1 MISGLGLNFLFGPP
15 GFSGDF
21 LDEYK
26 DEVDAYIEI
35 TKSPEYKLWNENPE
49 RHPPDDALS
58 ASIAFVDEFQSNP
71 AFQSELTRRA
81 RYESSTDWFNFAMLL
96 ILVVGLSRKP
106 VARLVKRMVTAER
119 ERIED
124 VENKRAAAARRKLK
138 AEQKLEKIAEERAKA
153 DLQVA
158 QRIAQETQLVQSST
172 ADALLLVSQELE
184 DRKKQAQYEARQR
197 LKAMMADEAVRILEQ
212 RFREQGSAAQDEALI
227 DQFLADLG
235 AQK

>member
-1 MISGLGLNFLFGPP
+1 M
-15 GFSGDF
+15 
-21 LDEYK
+21 
-26 DEVDAYIEI
+26 
-35 TKSPEYKLWNENPE
+35 
-49 RHPPDDALS
+49 
-58 ASIAFVDEFQSNP
+58 
-71 AFQSELTRRA
+71 
-81 RYESSTDWFNFAMLL
+81 
-96 ILVVGLSRKP
+96 
-106 VARLVKRMVTAER
+106 
-119 ERIED
+119 
-124 VENKRAAAARRKLK
+124 
-138 AEQKLEKIAEERAKA
+138 
-153 DLQVA
+153 QVA